1 MTKKLLFV
9 FLPMWALGP
18 VLVRS
23 IVIALGWVVV
33 PIAAMAKAYYKTAG
47 WNGDGTSKWIY
58 RFTWGWMKPWDNWDD
73 GIANDTYVHFK
84 SMFMKI
90 IYWSCARNPANGLR
104 TMPLISVKLD
114 PSRIRFVG
122 SFGSWGTIDE
132 ATVRKYDTKI
142 PHWFLC
148 WQGPYS
154 NLYIHWEMFGNL
166 YRFWIGWKIY
176 PADIYGGNYPADYP
190 NGRFGYRSKGAGP
203 VIQLKRV
210 KR

>member
-33 PIAAMAKAYYKTAG
+33 PIAAMAKA
-47 WNGDGTSKWIY
+47 
-58 RFTWGWMKPWDNWDD
+58 
-73 GIANDTYVHFK
+73 
-84 SMFMKI
+84 
-90 IYWSCARNPANGLR
+90 
-104 TMPLISVKLD
+104 VKLD